1 MARYAPAALFAAA
14 LVALSAL
21 VALPS
26 GPALAQEAESG
37 EIEDMTLGDADAPV
51 EVIEYASF
59 TCPHCAHFHE
69 NVFPDL
75 KRDYIDTGKVRFI
88 HREVY
93 FDRFGLWAS
102 MVARC
107 GGETRYF
114 GIADRIYET
123 QSEWTSSREPAA
135 IADGLR
141 RIGRAAGL
149 SSEQLE
155 TCLSDGDR
163 AEALVAWYR
172 ENAERHQVEATPT
185 FIIGG
190 EKYSNMPYSELADT
204 IDSKLPAE
212 G

>member
-1 MARYAPAALFAAA
+1 MARFAPAALFAAILAALPA
-14 LVALSAL
+14 LVLPPGSAR
-21 VALPS
+21 
-26 GPALAQEAESG
+26 AQEAGSG
-37 EIEDMTLGDADAPV
+37 AIQDMTLGEPDAPV

-59 TCPHCAHFHE
+59 TCPHCADFHE

-107 GGETRYF
+107 GGEMRYF

-123 QSEWTSSREPAA
+123 QSEWTSGGEPAA
-135 IADGLR
+135 IAERLR

-149 SSEQLE
+149 SQEKLE
-155 TCLSDGDR
+155 TCLSDADR

-185 FIIGG
+185 LIIDG
-190 EKYSNMPYSELADT
+190 EEYSNMPYSELADT
-204 IDSKLPAE
+204 IDAKLPAE